1 MPITPND
8 KRVIPISKPILGSE
22 ELASVQSVLASGM
35 LAQGE
40 VVKSL
45 ELEFAKYIGTRY
57 CVATNSGTSA
67 LHTVLAALG
76 IGEGDEVVTTTFS
89 FVATA
94 SCILMQRATP
104 LFVDICPNTY
114 NISPDK
120 IEAAITERTRAII
133 VVHLYGQPCDMD
145 PIMEIARGRSIFV
158 IEDACQAHG
167 AEYKG
172 KRVGSIGHAGVFS
185 FYPTKNMTTG
195 EGGAITTNDEQMAA
209 LSRTIREHGQKRR
222 YWHETLGYNYRM
234 TDIAA
239 AIGLAQLRRLESLNQ
254 RRSENATYY
263 LKGLRTART
272 PFVMDNVRHV
282 FHLFTIRVPQRDR
295 FAAYLQSNG
304 IGYGIHYPC
313 TIHKQPLF
321 KEYSNIVLPAAE
333 KASQEVI
340 SLPVHPAL
348 SNDDVNYILEVVN
361 SFDG

>member
-1 MPITPND
+1 M
-8 KRVIPISKPILGSE
+8 
-22 ELASVQSVLASGM
+22 AAVQSVLASGM

-40 VVKSL
+40 VVSNL
-45 ELEFAKYIGTRY
+45 EHAFADYTETRY

-76 IGEGDEVVTTTFS
+76 IGEGDEVITTTFS

-104 LFVDICPNTY
+104 VFVDICPNTY

-120 IEAAITERTRAII
+120 IEAAITERTKAII

-145 PIMEIARGRSIFV
+145 PIMDIAHVHNIRV

-172 KRVGSIGHAGVFS
+172 RKVGSIGHAGVFS

-195 EGGAITTNDEQMAA
+195 EGGAITTNDEEMAA

-222 YWHETLGYNYRM
+222 YWHEMLGYNYRM

-239 AIGLAQLRRLESLNQ
+239 AIGLTQLRKLESLNQ
-254 RRSENATYY
+254 RRTDNANCYFE
-263 LKGLRTART
+263 GLRTITT
-272 PFVMDNVRHV
+272 PFVMDNVKHV
-282 FHLFTIRVPQRDR
+282 FHLYTVRVPQRDR
-295 FAAYLQSNG
+295 FVGYLQSKG
-304 IGYGIHYPC
+304 IGYGIHYPYP
-313 TIHKQPLF
+313 IHKQPLF
-321 KEYSNIVLPAAE
+321 KDHGHLLLPVAE
-333 KASQEVI
+333 KASQEVV

-348 SNDDVNYILEVVN
+348 TSDDVNYILEVIN
-361 SFDG
+361 AYDG